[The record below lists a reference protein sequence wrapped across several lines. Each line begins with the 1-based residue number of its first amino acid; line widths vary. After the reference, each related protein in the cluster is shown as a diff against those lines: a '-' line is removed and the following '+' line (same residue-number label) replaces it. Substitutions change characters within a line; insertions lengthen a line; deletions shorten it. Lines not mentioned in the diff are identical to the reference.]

1 MTTQFP
7 STQHI
12 LEKLCSNNTSY
23 HFPEEHKKNVKLGI
37 FAQTSAKK
45 CPERTVL
52 FVSRSTPTMGL
63 WCLTY
68 IRYLPSFTQNPS

>member
-7 STQHI
+7 NAQPI
-12 LEKLCSNNTSY
+12 AKKICFNNTSY
-23 HFPEEHKKNVKLGI
+23 HLSEERKKNVKVGI

-45 CPERTVL
+45 CLERTVP

-63 WCLTY
+63 
-68 IRYLPSFTQNPS
+68 

>member
-1 MTTQFP
+1 MPTQFP
-7 STQHI
+7 YAQPI
-12 LEKLCSNNTSY
+12 VKKICFNNTSY

-45 CPERTVL
+45 CLERTVP

-63 WCLTY
+63 
-68 IRYLPSFTQNPS
+68 